1 MKEDQNLMEASAA
14 PLVSIIMTAYNF
26 EQYIGPALSS
36 LLAQEFEH
44 PIELIVVDDCSTDGT
59 VEKILAL
66 GDDRIQL
73 IQNKQNK
80 GAAANLNHA
89 FALAR
94 GRYVGR
100 FDGDDVWLPH
110 FLRTTVE
117 TLEQN
122 PQIGLVYGDVA
133 FIDDQGAI
141 LNPHS
146 PVPNYNGWEKSALIQ
161 ALLSDYLICAPAIL
175 ARREAW
181 ALAFPLPEYLL
192 YCDFEMALHMATQ
205 WEFRYIKQVL
215 AQYRLHPQNM
225 HSIALRQRR
234 AEASIFDTL
243 KRFQHEYPQL
253 LDPQVW
259 RKVYQKRYLYFGDQ
273 YFGVGELVEARRCYW
288 LGKPFF
294 EIKNKGYVRRF
305 LATFL
310 NRRIYNSLKYSWNS
324 YFSSKKFR

>member
-1 MKEDQNLMEASAA
+1 MKDSQTQIGETTP
-14 PLVSIIMTAYNF
+14 PLVTIIMTAYNF
-26 EQYIGPALSS
+26 EQYITPALNS

-66 GDDRIQL
+66 NDDRIQL

-89 FALAR
+89 IALAR
-94 GRYVGR
+94 GRYIGR

-110 FLRTTVE
+110 FLRTTVKV
-117 TLEQN
+117 LEQN
-122 PQIGLVYGDVA
+122 SQIGLVYGDVA
-133 FIDDQGAI
+133 FIDHQGVI

-146 PVPNYNGWEKSALIQ
+146 PVPNYNGWEKPALLQ

-205 WEFRYIKQVL
+205 WEFRYVPQVL

-225 HSIALRQRR
+225 HSTALRQRR
-234 AEASIFDTL
+234 AEASIMDTL
-243 KRFQHEYPQL
+243 QRFRAKYPAL
-253 LDPQVW
+253 LDHSSW
-259 RKVYQKRYLYFGDQ
+259 KAVYRQRYLQLGDQ
-273 YFGVGELVEARRCYW
+273 YFGAGEMAEARRCYTK
-288 LGKPFF
+288 GNAYTNPS
-294 EIKNKGYVRRF
+294 KGYFRRW
-305 LATFL
+305 LATYLPSDLYVTLKQSWFKTKNYL
-310 NRRIYNSLKYSWNS
+310 AARR
-324 YFSSKKFR
+324 